1 MGIIQIDLTRNR
13 PDRKADKFKAGRR
26 KNGYEEEPSYNT
38 SSVIAIDPGGTTG
51 WSFLC
56 VEPYALSD
64 AEEKVLGNITT
75 HCHGELSSNVGG
87 NSADGEAI
95 CVDDLWEFIE
105 AWPNAAI
112 VIEDFVIR
120 NNDRSRQFL
129 SPVRITAQ
137 LEYLCWKYN
146 RKHFRQTPADAKT
159 TVSDDRLKSWRLYD
173 SDGGLGHA
181 RDADRHAILFL
192 RRAKQDANL
201 RAMAWPHLYSPENGL
216 YTT

>member
-1 MGIIQIDLTRNR
+1 LGIITIDLTRTATE
-13 PDRKADKFKAGRR
+13 RKPEKFKPGRR
-26 KNGYEEEPSYNT
+26 KGGDDEDTSYNT
-38 SSVIAIDPGGTTG
+38 SAVIAIDPGGTTG

-64 AEEKVLGNITT
+64 PEEKVLGNITT
-75 HCHGELSSNVGG
+75 HLHGELSSNVQG
-87 NSADGEAI
+87 NSNIGEAV
-95 CVDDLWEFIE
+95 CVDDLWEFID
-105 AWPNAAI
+105 AWPQAAI

-137 LEYLCWKYN
+137 LEWLCWKYQ

-159 TVSDDRLKSWRLYD
+159 TVSDDRLKAWRLYE
-173 SDGGLGHA
+173 SEGGLGHA

-192 RRAKQDANL
+192 RRAKQDEHL
-201 RAMAWPHLYSPENGL
+201 RAMAWPHLYDPETGL